1 MDIYSFIN
9 SPDISNYLQ
18 KIDYEFNTNARQLH
32 IRKRRKTGKN

>member
-18 KIDYEFNTNARQLH
+18 KIGYEFNSLETA
-32 IRKRRKTGKN
+32 